1 MQIERLQLH
10 PNVVNCYTT
19 YLHPSSALALAN
31 KYRIIN
37 MGGMK
42 YIGALTHLV
51 SGLSYN
57 LNMSANVKV
66 IGILESSPNWSA
78 NLPNSF
84 NPDLRVSD
92 RKIGNQLESPLS
104 ETSPSVSCFYWPTNL
119 WRYDPI
125 NHNQYYV
132 FWTSRILW
140 CWDLPCL
147 KLTWQK

>member
-1 MQIERLQLH
+1 
-10 PNVVNCYTT
+10 
-19 YLHPSSALALAN
+19 
-31 KYRIIN
+31 

-104 ETSPSVSCFYWPTNL
+104 ETSPSVSYFY
-119 WRYDPI
+119 
-125 NHNQYYV
+125 
-132 FWTSRILW
+132 
-140 CWDLPCL
+140 
-147 KLTWQK
+147 

>member
-19 YLHPSSALALAN
+19 YLHPSSALAN

-57 LNMSANVKV
+57 LNMSAYVKV
-66 IGILESSPNWSA
+66 IVILESSPNWSA

-92 RKIGNQLESPLS
+92 RKIGNQLESLYLRHPQMFHIS
-104 ETSPSVSCFYWPTNL
+104 IDQQTFGDMTQSITISIMSFEQAEFCDVGIYPAWN
-119 WRYDPI
+119 
-125 NHNQYYV
+125 
-132 FWTSRILW
+132 
-140 CWDLPCL
+140 
-147 KLTWQK
+147 